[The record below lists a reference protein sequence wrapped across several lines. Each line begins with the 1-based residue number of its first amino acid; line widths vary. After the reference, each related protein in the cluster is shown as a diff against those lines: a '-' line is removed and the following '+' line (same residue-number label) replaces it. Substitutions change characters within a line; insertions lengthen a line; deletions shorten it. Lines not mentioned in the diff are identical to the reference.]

1 MYPTK
6 TNPRSGTFI
15 KVLIDSQAALGV
27 DVDVYVVK
35 GKTPLKY
42 ISEIVPILKIL
53 SSNKYDIVHA
63 HYMYVGWTA
72 LIARLYTTVIV
83 TYLGSDLFGK
93 YSKNNQH
100 QERIS
105 SLNRLLHILLCNC
118 LSFLLNHTIVMSK
131 EMANRIKSSKLSVIP
146 LGIDTNVFYPF
157 SSSKKD
163 VGMDETKNNILFAG
177 QKTNPIKRY
186 SLASAAVDIAKK
198 DMPNIDLFV
207 ISGIEPP
214 EKLPQIM
221 NAADCLLLTSIHE
234 GSPTIIKEALACNLP
249 IVSVDVGDVRE
260 RLKGADNCY
269 IVDAVPETIAE
280 ALKNVLLSQRKSKN
294 GRMNV
299 LKLDTMNV
307 AKDIIKLYHS
317 IKK

>member
-1 MYPTK
+1 
-6 TNPRSGTFI
+6 
-15 KVLIDSQAALGV
+15 
-27 DVDVYVVK
+27 
-35 GKTPLKY
+35 
-42 ISEIVPILKIL
+42 
-53 SSNKYDIVHA
+53 
-63 HYMYVGWTA
+63 
-72 LIARLYTTVIV
+72 
-83 TYLGSDLFGK
+83 
-93 YSKNNQH
+93 
-100 QERIS
+100 
-105 SLNRLLHILLCNC
+105 
-118 LSFLLNHTIVMSK
+118 MSK